1 MVAITD
7 RDHGKTV
14 EAIKRSLQLIQ
25 PARTILFSNV
35 HINSPDFDC
44 IVIGLLGSARKYNEW
59 VTWHLGKQPIATSHI
74 LLIQYDGYVIDAGVW
89 TNEFLEY
96 DYIGA
101 PWRYTDGRNV
111 GNGGFSLRSMRLHKA
126 LASDPAINIGSPEDE
141 IICRL
146 FRHYL
151 EENHA
156 IKFAPEDLAHRFS
169 YEMHPPLCKTFGTHN
184 SHFKPYREPIILKR
198 TGAMGDV
205 IMLEPIMEHFYN
217 QGYRIIL
224 DCIPTYLHLFYNH
237 NFPVEHIANCPGED
251 FTECRQ
257 INFDM
262 GYEITPQVPVIEAYF
277 KLAGATDYT
286 VRNAQLN
293 FHIEGTRKIMNKYVV
308 VHIDE
313 TDMPYRNVYGIDW
326 HHVRLVLNTFGYE
339 VLQVGRNP
347 KVNAGIR
354 INTNNESMLA
364 WVIAGADLFIGVD
377 SGPGQIAMACGVKC
391 LMFFGSVNPA
401 LRYLDRSNLTVLQND
416 CKFAGCYHS
425 VIGVRGVDCVI
436 HPTRPPCTEHTSNDV
451 VQKVKEILKSPTL

>member
-1 MVAITD
+1 
-7 RDHGKTV
+7 
-14 EAIKRSLQLIQ
+14 
-25 PARTILFSNV
+25 
-35 HINSPDFDC
+35 
-44 IVIGLLGSARKYNEW
+44 
-59 VTWHLGKQPIATSHI
+59 
-74 LLIQYDGYVIDAGVW
+74 
-89 TNEFLEY
+89 
-96 DYIGA
+96 
-101 PWRYTDGRNV
+101 
-111 GNGGFSLRSMRLHKA
+111 
-126 LASDPAINIGSPEDE
+126 
-141 IICRL
+141 
-146 FRHYL
+146 
-151 EENHA
+151 
-156 IKFAPEDLAHRFS
+156 
-169 YEMHPPLCKTFGTHN
+169 
-184 SHFKPYREPIILKR
+184 
-198 TGAMGDV
+198 
-205 IMLEPIMEHFYN
+205 
-217 QGYRIIL
+217 
-224 DCIPTYLHLFYNH
+224 
-237 NFPVEHIANCPGED
+237 
-251 FTECRQ
+251 
-257 INFDM
+257 
-262 GYEITPQVPVIEAYF
+262 
-277 KLAGATDYT
+277 
-286 VRNAQLN
+286 
-293 FHIEGTRKIMNKYVV
+293 MNKYVV